1 MGDHPV
7 KVPAELIEKVSMA
20 AITAIPDDE
29 SGAVEIDEAR
39 DEYIAQFFAQW
50 GADQELE
57 ACVEWIAKQDM
68 TWTSAQLR
76 AARRPK
82 PPTLAEQGLKALG
95 SPVGPNHV
103 QFLTAA
109 NQDAI
114 RAALNRLAEL
124 EAQQ

>member
-1 MGDHPV
+1 VGDHPV
-7 KVPAELIEKVSMA
+7 KVPAELVEKVSMA

-57 ACVEWIAKQDM
+57 ACRQWLEINGAPRKFIDG
-68 TWTSAQLR
+68 LL

-82 PPTLAEQGLKALG
+82 PPSLKEQALTQLSSVETVLG
-95 SPVGPNHV
+95 RHGVINTEH
-103 QFLTAA
+103 
-109 NQDAI
+109 I
-114 RAALNRLAEL
+114 RCALEL
-124 EAQQ
+124 LPDDTTP

>member
-1 MGDHPV
+1 MADHPV
-7 KVPAELIEKVSMA
+7 KVPAELVEKVSMA

-57 ACVEWIAKQDM
+57 ACCEVVRKFWGDAADD
-68 TWTSAQLR
+68 LR
-76 AARRPK
+76 IARRPL
-82 PPTLAEQGLKALG
+82 PPTLAEQGMEALR
-95 SPVGPNHV
+95 STTCTEQRHY
-103 QFLTAA
+103 
-109 NQDAI
+109 DAMF
-114 RAALNRLAEL
+114 AALNRLAEL